1 MKHKR
6 FSEEKI
12 IGVLKE
18 HEAGAK
24 VDEICRRHGIST
36 ATFYTWRKKFGG
48 MEASEAKRLKE
59 LEAENA
65 KLKRLVA
72 EQMLDMSAMKE
83 LLQKHW

>member
-24 VDEICRRHGIST
+24 VDEICRRHGISS